1 MTNTRGRVFSFQ
13 NSKLHMNIAAVCWYT
28 WRMCNDNPKSIRR
41 TLLLA
46 LYARYKADPLEMAGP
61 ELLIACAGD
70 DRNTLVF
77 NMHYLADRGLVEMMM
92 GYQPPLFSGARITAD
107 GIDLV
112 ENRFQ
117 LDLRFPPA
125 PDDPEAACA
134 ELPALMARL
143 AEEVEFCPLDGELR
157 RALLRDVAWLQD
169 EAARSQEKRRLEL
182 ILSVLDSMAAACGL
196 AENAPPS
203 LEKVRRMLMACSSMP
218 QA

>member
-1 MTNTRGRVFSFQ
+1 MNT
-13 NSKLHMNIAAVCWYT
+13 APCCWYT
-28 WRMCNDNPKSIRR
+28 QRMHSNDPKSIRR
-41 TLLLA
+41 ALLLT
-46 LYARYKADPLEMAGP
+46 LYDQYRADPLEMAGP
-61 ELLIACAGD
+61 ELLIECAGE
-70 DRNTLVF
+70 DRSALVF

-125 PDDPEAACA
+125 PDDPEAAGA

-143 AEEVEFCPLDGELR
+143 AEEAEFCPLDGEAR
-157 RALLRDVAWLQD
+157 QALLRDVAWLQD
-169 EAARSQEKRRLEL
+169 EAARSAARRRPEL
-182 ILSVLDSMAAACGL
+182 MLSVLDSMAGACGS

-203 LEKVRRMLMACSSMP
+203 LDKVRRMVAACP
-218 QA
+218 FTPPA